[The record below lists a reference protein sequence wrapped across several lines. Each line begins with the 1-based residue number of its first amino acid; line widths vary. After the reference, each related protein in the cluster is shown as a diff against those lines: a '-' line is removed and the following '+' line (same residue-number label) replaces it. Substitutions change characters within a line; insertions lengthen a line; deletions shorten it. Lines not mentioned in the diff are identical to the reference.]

1 MANEKIVLGSG
12 KLYLVEFTGTI
23 PADATIETDANLL
36 GLISGGATVSYKPT
50 YYTAKDDLG
59 IARKTVLIEE
69 EATLKSGIMKWS
81 GDTLKKLAATAIVTE
96 ASSKR
101 TVKIGGIANQNGKQY
116 VVRFVHD
123 DPADGIVRVTVV
135 GSNQAELAISFV
147 KDKETVIDAEFLA
160 IPNDTNGTL
169 IIFEEEIPV

>member
-69 EATLKSGIMKWS
+69 EVTLKSGIMKWS

-96 ASSKR
+96 ATGKR

-123 DPADGIVRVTVV
+123 DPEDGIVRVTIV

-169 IIFEEEIPV
+169 LIFEEEIPV